1 MSMLFSDENLEK
13 LDRLAR
19 ENAVRYQSNLPF
31 AHIYFDN
38 FLPISDAEAVLR
50 NSPRPKS

>member
-13 LDRLAR
+13 LDRMAR

-38 FLPISDAEAVLR
+38 FLPLSDAEAVLR
-50 NSPRPKS
+50 DFRHPKN